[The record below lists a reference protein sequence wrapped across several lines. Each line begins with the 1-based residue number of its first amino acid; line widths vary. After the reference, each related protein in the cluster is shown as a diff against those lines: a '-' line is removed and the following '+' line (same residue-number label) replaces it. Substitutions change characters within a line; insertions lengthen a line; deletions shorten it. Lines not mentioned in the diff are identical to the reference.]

1 MSLNTFEQS
10 LLNELRQH
18 VGTREA
24 VRATPRRR
32 RSVRLAA
39 GGLAAGGGLAA
50 AAVALSIATNVVGPS
65 AAYAVEAEP
74 NGDVVVTVHDLSDA
88 AGLQGALAA
97 KGIDANITYVP
108 GFSQSGG
115 QARTPSGDGRAAC
128 DIELAKIDGGLT
140 FTLGA
145 SQIAGGSELEIVTSG
160 SSPSDVGSPVAV
172 AWSGGGC

>member
-1 MSLNTFEQS
+1 MSLDVFEQS

-18 VGTREA
+18 IVTRPA
-24 VRATPRRR
+24 VRATPQRR

-39 GGLAAGGGLAA
+39 GGLAAGGLAA

-88 AGLQGALAA
+88 GGLEGALAA
-97 KGIDANITYVP
+97 KGIDARITYVP
-108 GFSQSGG
+108 NFSQSGG

-140 FTLGA
+140 FTLDA
-145 SQIAGGSELEIVTSG
+145 RQIAGGSELEIVTSG
-160 SSPSDVGSPVAV
+160 SSPAAVGSPVAV
-172 AWSGGGC
+172 AWSGAGC

>member
-1 MSLNTFEQS
+1 MSLDAFEQS

-24 VRATPRRR
+24 IRTTPRRR

-39 GGLAAGGGLAA
+39 GGLAAGGLAA

-65 AAYAVEAEP
+65 AAYAVESEP

-88 AGLQGALAA
+88 GGLHGALAA
-97 KGIDANITYVP
+97 KGISASITYVP

-115 QARTPSGDGRAAC
+115 QARTPSGGDRVAC
-128 DIELAKIDGGLT
+128 DVQLAKIDGGLT
-140 FTLGA
+140 FTLDA
-145 SQIAGGSELEIVTSG
+145 RQIAVGSELEIVTSG
-160 SSPSDVGSPVAV
+160 SSPSDVGSSVAV